1 VPLPSDPPRRGFG
14 FDLLE
19 RMLPHELGGQTKL
32 TLAQGGLLCTITVP
46 LTPRIIVDA

>member
-1 VPLPSDPPRRGFG
+1 MPLPSDPPRRGFG